1 MRNRLRQPC
10 GAAPVRRGGH
20 RQSRR
25 TALGSGAEVKRRW
38 LAAAAV
44 NLGAALLAVLAFGIW
59 KRADLVDQGNDQ
71 TRMEGSITA
80 GGFYDQ
86 GMEDVGFITRA
97 NRHVT
102 ARKLAGSRVLYDV
115 SYTTGPHGFR
125 VVPGASQARR
135 CVLLF
140 GDSLTF
146 GEGVDDGE
154 TTAAQVVAR
163 SKGMVAALSLG
174 IGGWGPHQFLAGLQS
189 GRFQRAVTCQP
200 TEAIYLF
207 IPAHTGRA
215 AGRGRWDQHGPLF
228 YLNAS
233 GHLVRAGNFN
243 TASTSWRALIG
254 LNRLTEE
261 QEEDLSAALIGEA
274 ARELQRLYPGLR
286 FHVFT
291 WDGTT
296 AGMLR
301 RLSDRGLRVH
311 TIRQLIPD
319 YSDAYLIAPPIEAHP
334 NPRAYEQLADYVL
347 ELRPEAERRR

>member
-1 MRNRLRQPC
+1 M
-10 GAAPVRRGGH
+10 
-20 RQSRR
+20 
-25 TALGSGAEVKRRW
+25 KRRW
-38 LAAAAV
+38 LTAAAV
-44 NLGAALLAVLAFGIW
+44 NLGAAVLAALAFALW
-59 KRADLVDQGNDQ
+59 KRADLVDQGNDE
-71 TRMEGSITA
+71 TRMEGSITL

-97 NRHVT
+97 NRQVT

-115 SYTTGPHGFR
+115 SYATGPHGFR
-125 VVPGASQARR
+125 VVPDANQAQH

-146 GEGVDDGE
+146 GEGVNDGE
-154 TTAAQVVAR
+154 TTAAQIVAR
-163 SKGMVAALSLG
+163 SKGTVAAQSLG
-174 IGGWGPHQFLAGLQS
+174 IGGWGPHQLLGGLQS
-189 GRFQRAVTCQP
+189 GRFQRAITCQP
-200 TEAIYLF
+200 TDAVYLF

-228 YLNAS
+228 YLEAN

-243 TASTSWRALIG
+243 TASTSWRELIG

-261 QEEDLSAALIGEA
+261 QEEDLSAALIAEA

-296 AGMLR
+296 AGMLK
-301 RLSDRGLRVH
+301 RLSDRDLRAH
-311 TIRQLIPD
+311 TIRAFIPD
-319 YSDAYLIAPPIEAHP
+319 YSDAYLIAPPVEAHP
-334 NPRAYEQLADYVL
+334 NPRAYEKLADYIL
-347 ELRPEAERRR
+347 ALLADTGRRP